1 MAGDGHARSLCR
13 TLGEEGDSLPFS
25 QLDATVSEG
34 QVRPGHGLQVD
45 LTARV
50 EMPIERAF
58 GSALP
63 FARRAMPDVDARSDA
78 SSDASEGEWI
88 AAVVAAERVDALV
101 DALRAVAVEH
111 ESANQ
116 NAAESAPNANEGAV
130 RARARSTRRPTRVCP
145 DVKDGSL
152 TAATS
157 SW

>member
-1 MAGDGHARSLCR
+1 MA
-13 TLGEEGDSLPFS
+13 
-25 QLDATVSEG
+25 
-34 QVRPGHGLQVD
+34 
-45 LTARV
+45 
-50 EMPIERAF
+50 IERAF

-88 AAVVAAERVDALV
+88 AAVVAAERVHALV

-130 RARARSTRRPTRVCP
+130 RARARARRARYARACR
-145 DVKDGSL
+145 DL
-152 TAATS
+152 TAAIDGDRACAEEASRANAREAVEATA
-157 SW
+157 